1 MAKIEWHLVRDSII
15 NISVVFGDDFRMDQH
30 WGQWKTWDVG
40 VFFWKKSFARGCE
53 GTHETPH
60 GKATGLRKEGMAGA
74 SPLKRFANSTTN
86 VSAKITVVVPKKT
99 AKVQALVRSSI
110 EYFLPSWTSIFGMLC
125 CYGMMN
131 ISGKKKYVSQNP
143 SKRYPVCILDSSVAR
158 SENMFSN
165 LFFSAKDFGI
175 HTESKRQQLVRIR
188 SNKTLGSINQRPWG
202 WHRISRGFKSSI
214 NSLSTYSP
222 EHEGLEPQNH
232 PKMKRKLICSIF
244 VFQRCHNWRQ
254 CSKCQKPGRS
264 GFM

>member
-1 MAKIEWHLVRDSII
+1 MISEWI
-15 NISVVFGDDFRMDQH
+15 NIGGSGKRGTWEFFFEKNPSPVV
-30 WGQWKTWDVG
+30 
-40 VFFWKKSFARGCE
+40 
-53 GTHETPH
+53 
-60 GKATGLRKEGMAGA
+60 
-74 SPLKRFANSTTN
+74 
-86 VSAKITVVVPKKT
+86 
-99 AKVQALVRSSI
+99 AKVPMRHHMGKPQVSGKKGWRERLHWKGSQTV
-110 EYFLPSWTSIFGMLC
+110 LPMYQPKLLWLCQKRQLRFRPWFGRVS
-125 CYGMMN
+125 N
-131 ISGKKKYVSQNP
+131 ISYPVGHQSSVCYAAMVWWISREKKKYVSQNP